1 MERAILRLPRDPET
15 YVPAVSG
22 AAVFGGVD
30 FDRVRRDEA
39 VFFAD
44 FADVFRE
51 RLAFADG
58 ASRLRP
64 ARPSESFGRSRS
76 TCSYAPAASVFR
88 FSASSAF
95 PRFSMIR

>member
-30 FDRVRRDEA
+30 FDRVRRDKV

-44 FADVFRE
+44 FADAFRE
-51 RLAFADG
+51 GFAFPEG
-58 ASRLRP
+58 ASRFRP

-76 TCSYAPAASVFR
+76 TCS
-88 FSASSAF
+88 
-95 PRFSMIR
+95 